1 MFDRMDAFTR
11 PAAISIALFLAMVL
25 LRSARAD
32 LRARLAALSA
42 AGTAAYL
49 ICSNSSGIG
58 FLTVPIV
65 PLCMSNSVLFW
76 WFVRSLFEDEFRFD
90 RWALAPLIA
99 VLALGLGRIAT
110 AHGGAPML
118 NSTIVVVHNLVIA
131 CLVGNLFYDAWSG
144 YADDLLEARRRFRM
158 LFAIA
163 GGLVAIGIAVAE
175 IALIGTTAPPW
186 TFALQSGLILA
197 ILSWGG
203 YNVLVLGPQALSFGP
218 ERVRENA
225 QPVPKQESRPW
236 RDQAVEEALQRL
248 MDGEQVFREHNLTI
262 AALAGRLKVPEHSLR
277 RLINTTLGHRNFNAF
292 VNGYRIAWAKAA
304 LADPTKARLPILTIA
319 YDAGFASLAPF
330 NRAFRVEVGESPS
343 DYRLRMLPTERPID
357 PEKS

>member
-11 PAAISIALFLAMVL
+11 PAAISIALFIALVL
-25 LRSARAD
+25 LGSARAD

-49 ICSNSSGIG
+49 ICSTSPSVG
-58 FLTVPIV
+58 FLMVPIV
-65 PLCMSNSVLFW
+65 PLCIGNSVLFW
-76 WFVRSLFEDEFRFD
+76 WFVRSLFGDEFQFD
-90 RWALAPLIA
+90 RWAFAPLIA

-110 AHGGAPML
+110 GNGRAPIL
-118 NSTIVVVHNLVIA
+118 NGMIVVVHNLVIA
-131 CLVGNLFYDAWSG
+131 TLVGHLFYIAWAG
-144 YADDLLEARRRFRM
+144 FADDLLETRRRFRM
-158 LFAIA
+158 LFVIA

-236 RDQAVEEALQRL
+236 RDQAVE
-248 MDGEQVFREHNLTI
+248 
-262 AALAGRLKVPEHSLR
+262 
-277 RLINTTLGHRNFNAF
+277 
-292 VNGYRIAWAKAA
+292 
-304 LADPTKARLPILTIA
+304 
-319 YDAGFASLAPF
+319 
-330 NRAFRVEVGESPS
+330 
-343 DYRLRMLPTERPID
+343 
-357 PEKS
+357 